1 MATVE
6 QKQKLFEAKVAVALY
21 DALGRVPKDKE
32 LHQVFR
38 LARAMYKTVPGL
50 HAQCKEREK

>member
-21 DALGRVPKDKE
+21 DVLDRVPKGKE
-32 LHQVFR
+32 LHQIFR
-38 LARAMYKTVPGL
+38 LTCAMYKTVPGL
-50 HAQCKEREK
+50 HAQRKVREK